1 MNKSHDFIMN
11 KSHDFLMNESHDFL
25 MNKSHDFI
33 MNENERQNLIM
44 NETHYYHK
52 STCQYIVT
60 CVLCYYNSQDL
71 DKILY

>member
-1 MNKSHDFIMN
+1 
-11 KSHDFLMNESHDFL
+11 

-33 MNENERQNLIM
+33 MNENERQNFIM
-44 NETHYYHK
+44 NEAHYYYK